1 MIINKSSTLQAA
13 DQTNYIS
20 AGFKHV
26 AKPYPLMP
34 ATVEIY
40 IGKICFKTNERKER
54 KRKDQGEVAGNVF
67 VLGFGD
73 VLFH

>member
-1 MIINKSSTLQAA
+1 MINKSSTLQAA

-20 AGFKHV
+20 AGFKCV

-54 KRKDQGEVAGNVF
+54 KRNDQGEVAGNVF
-67 VLGFGD
+67 VSGFGD